1 MSQLK
6 PLENELSKRLR
17 FLELACRVSR
27 TTDAYLNEDILLE
40 HIQRAAHLP
49 AHPECFIAEACK
61 LLRRRLPLSF
71 LPAPFR
77 LISFTLF
84 AGIVIAM
91 KGFPPKFL
99 RDTCIGGVT
108 LLR

>member
-27 TTDAYLNEDILLE
+27 TTDAYSNEDISLE

-49 AHPECFIAEACK
+49 AHPECFIAEIYNF
-61 LLRRRLPLSF
+61 LGRRLPLAF
-71 LPAPFR
+71 FPASCR
-77 LISFTLF
+77 LISLTLF

-91 KGFPPKFL
+91 ESFPPKFL
-99 RDTCIGGVT
+99 WSARIGA
-108 LLR
+108 